1 MVTYGFFDSQNGD
14 RKYNA
19 NQMSEYFKGLISDGV
34 YESVGDGMVVEAA
47 EGMTVSIGTGRAI
60 IDCKWLDNSAS
71 ELVEITMADL
81 VNPRYTAI
89 VVRLDNNRRLME
101 FDTVDGEAAADPD
114 YPTTTWT
121 DEVKELVLAYVLVG
135 AGATSISQSEI
146 TDARSLD
153 VCGWVTGLVDHI
165 SIENLYLQWVDLFNA
180 YYTDMQAAFQEWF
193 DDLVGELRV
202 QTTIQNYEE
211 SPTRKS
217 GSPAYYQFAPTGYKY
232 EDNDIFFVYINGLK
246 ALPWTDYDFIVT
258 DRGTED
264 EEVRFYMTN
273 DNAEND
279 IYIECLKSRI
289 GFNCLGT
296 PGAVFVN
303 ELGQYIR
310 V

>member
-1 MVTYGFFDSQNGD
+1 MITYGFFDSENGD
-14 RKYNA
+14 RRYNA
-19 NQMSEYFKGLISDGV
+19 DQMSRYFDGLITDGV
-34 YESVGDGMVVEAA
+34 YESVGDAFVVQAATGMN
-47 EGMTVSIGTGRAI
+47 VSVGSGRAI
-60 IDCKWLDNSAS
+60 IDCKWLDNSS
-71 ELVEITMADL
+71 TVLVNISPADL
-81 VNPRYTAI
+81 VKPRYSA
-89 VVRLDNNRRLME
+89 VVLRLDKNQRLME
-101 FDTVDGEAAADPD
+101 IASIDGEPATEPEKPE
-114 YPTTTWT
+114 PTVTE
-121 DEVKELVLAYVLVG
+121 DIKELILAYILVPV
-135 AGATSISQSEI
+135 ASNQIVQSNIE
-146 TDARSLD
+146 DARSLD
-153 VCGWVTGLVDHI
+153 VCGWVTGLIDQLDI
-165 SIENLYLQWVDLFNA
+165 SNLYLQWVDLFNA